1 MKISIITTMTNPE
14 ARKDPWKEAMNC
26 YQDLGDEVIV
36 TGNDWP
42 EEFEWQQIGE
52 YFQEGYNKAS
62 YDWVLRMDLDYFFH
76 QKDLS
81 SIIKFL
87 KTNEDVPVVSFPQYQ
102 IFTPDRYQVKT
113 KLCNAFNK
121 KIFNKIK
128 LNGGGDLCQPTLD
141 GKQLLHKDFPT
152 AKIPIYQYDSVFRTK
167 EIISHDRAR
176 FARAWERKF
185 KTFDDRGGP
194 DQESAFDSWF
204 QMVSD
209 RYKYHV
215 HKLNINNHPIYI
227 QDKLMDL
234 NDDQFGHSAFGLK
247 NTTRRSYSDYLT
259 GYKQKYL

>member
-141 GKQLLHKDFPT
+141 GQQLLHKDFPT

-167 EIISHDRAR
+167 EII
-176 FARAWERKF
+176 
-185 KTFDDRGGP
+185 
-194 DQESAFDSWF
+194 
-204 QMVSD
+204 
-209 RYKYHV
+209 
-215 HKLNINNHPIYI
+215 L
-227 QDKLMDL
+227 
-234 NDDQFGHSAFGLK
+234 
-247 NTTRRSYSDYLT
+247 
-259 GYKQKYL
+259 

>member
-1 MKISIITTMTNPE
+1 MSKITIHTTMTNPE
-14 ARKDPWKEAMNC
+14 ERKDHWKEALNC
-26 YQDLGDEVIV
+26 YHTFADEVITV
-36 TGNDWP
+36 GQDWP

-141 GKQLLHKDFPT
+141 GQQLLHKDFPT

-167 EIISHDRAR
+167 EII
-176 FARAWERKF
+176 RK
-185 KTFDDRGGP
+185 
-194 DQESAFDSWF
+194 
-204 QMVSD
+204 
-209 RYKYHV
+209 
-215 HKLNINNHPIYI
+215 L
-227 QDKLMDL
+227 
-234 NDDQFGHSAFGLK
+234 
-247 NTTRRSYSDYLT
+247 
-259 GYKQKYL
+259 